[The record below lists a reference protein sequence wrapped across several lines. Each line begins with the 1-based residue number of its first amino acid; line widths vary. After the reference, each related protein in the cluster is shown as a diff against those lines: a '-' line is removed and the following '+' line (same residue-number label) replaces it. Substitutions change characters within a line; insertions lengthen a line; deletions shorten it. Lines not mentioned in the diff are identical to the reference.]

1 MKKIIV
7 FGCICICLIIAAACK
22 QPNNKPNALELDTAK
37 EGTIY
42 ISVDESFK
50 PVIEEQIKVFES
62 SYPKA
67 HIVAWYK
74 SEADCF
80 RDLQR
85 DSTRMIIVAR
95 GMKQEEEK
103 YYQQE
108 LGQLV
113 PNAVIAY
120 DAVAVIV
127 NASSKD
133 SVFTLQQLKDIL
145 SGKVNKTAVMDG
157 KNATS
162 TVRYLQDTLLKKV
175 PFGSNVVA
183 AGGSQAVIDFVA
195 KTENAVGFVGLSWLG
210 NQYDEK
216 QKDYL
221 KKVHFALV
229 ECAICDEKGTFAKPS
244 QATITYL
251 QYPLARPLHYIL
263 KENWS
268 GLGGSFAGFL
278 KLERGQLIFRRSFLA
293 PALIDFKMRK
303 SNIDD
308 K

>member
-1 MKKIIV
+1 MKKKIV
-7 FGCICICLIIAAACK
+7 LGYVLVCLAFACN
-22 QPNNKPNALELDTAK
+22 QPNNKPNPLQMDTAT

-62 SYPKA
+62 AYPKA
-67 HIVAWYK
+67 RVVASYK

-85 DSTRMIIVAR
+85 DSTRMIVVAR
-95 GMKQEEEK
+95 GLKKDEENY
-103 YYQQE
+103 YYQE
-108 LGQLV
+108 MGQFI
-113 PNAVIAY
+113 PNGIVAY

-127 NASSKD
+127 NANSKD
-133 SVFTLQQLKDIL
+133 SVFTIEHLKNIL
-145 SGKVNKTAVMDG
+145 SGKDNKVAVMDG

-162 TVRYLQDTLLKKV
+162 TVRYLQDTILKTAA
-175 PFGSNVVA
+175 FGSNVVA
-183 AGGSQAVIDFVA
+183 AGGSQAVIDAVA
-195 KTENAVGFVGLSWLG
+195 KAENAVGFVGLSWLG
-210 NQYDEK
+210 NQYDTK
-216 QKDYL
+216 QQEQF
-221 KKVHFALV
+221 KKIRFALL
-229 ECAICDEKGTFAKPS
+229 ECAVCDEKGTFAKPS

-268 GLGGSFAGFL
+268 GVGGNFAGFM

-293 PALIDFKMRK
+293 PALINFKVRK
-303 SNIDD
+303 SNIDE